1 VFTLSLFQILLIS
14 GFINALI
21 LFFTLSRIE
30 QKYRKASL
38 YLGLFIVGYLL
49 YQVDLVLI
57 PAIQQNLAFIIP
69 GFPVLYVLPVL
80 LFFFV
85 MHVFY
90 PSENHLKQ
98 YKWLFIPS
106 GLDILYT
113 LGRWI
118 YVQEHQSGKL
128 YEIITG
134 RVGFFTHEGG
144 GILFSLLILAILLRN
159 IHPVKKIK
167 TESFIFFKYILAGLS
182 IIMLRWM
189 LLFAINVSQP
199 QISTR
204 FFEQS
209 FMIFES
215 AFLFYIG
222 YKILQAPGVLNV
234 YATGFTPPDS
244 ETLAAEANKLRQLI
258 EDQKL
263 YLQAEVD
270 RSQLA
275 ELAGHSEAYIS
286 VLINDGLNTTFYKL
300 INDYRVREAIRLI
313 EEGRLES
320 ITVEALAAEAG
331 FKSKSTFYSAFKKTT
346 GQTPLQYNRQTA

>member
-1 VFTLSLFQILLIS
+1 VFTLSVFQILLIS

-21 LFFTLSRIE
+21 LFFTLSRIDP
-30 QKYRKASL
+30 KYRKASL
-38 YLGLFIVGYLL
+38 YLGLFIVGYML
-49 YQVDLVLI
+49 YQIDLVLI
-57 PAIQQNLAFIIP
+57 PDIQQNLAFIIP
-69 GFPVLYVLPVL
+69 GFPVLYLLPPL
-80 LFFFV
+80 LFLFV

-90 PSENHLKQ
+90 PSENHLKD
-98 YKWLFIPS
+98 YKWIFIPAI
-106 GLDILYT
+106 LDVLYT
-113 LGRWI
+113 TGRWV
-118 YVQEHQSGKL
+118 YVREHQSGKL

-134 RVGFFTHEGG
+134 RVGFFTHEGVA
-144 GILFSLLILAILLRN
+144 ILFSMLVLAILLRN

-167 TESFIFFKYILAGLS
+167 SESFIFFKYILAGLS
-182 IIMLRWM
+182 IIMLRWIF
-189 LLFAINVSQP
+189 LFVINITLP

-204 FFEQS
+204 LFEHF

-234 YATGFTPPDS
+234 YASGFNPPDY
-244 ETLAAEANKLRQLI
+244 ETLSADANKLRQLI
-258 EDQKL
+258 EDQKM
-263 YLQAEVD
+263 YLQTDLD

-275 ELAGHSEAYIS
+275 EVAGHSEAYIS
-286 VLINDGLNTTFYKL
+286 VLINDGLNTTFYNL

-331 FKSKSTFYSAFKKTT
+331 FKSKTTFYSAFKKAT
-346 GQTPLQYNRQTA
+346 GQTPLQYDHQTA